1 MTSLPGTLPAHTSR
15 IVMAIAVS
23 LFVELNEEAHTADR
37 FDVVLN
43 LWNDDSGHFGRQLEL
58 RALDV
63 DSVVQF
69 SLNTWIFAHTPGLVE
84 WSLRRL

>member
-1 MTSLPGTLPAHTSR
+1 
-15 IVMAIAVS
+15 MAITVS

-37 FDVVLN
+37 FDMVLN

-63 DSVVQF
+63 DSEVGSV
-69 SLNTWIFAHTPGLVE
+69 
-84 WSLRRL
+84 R